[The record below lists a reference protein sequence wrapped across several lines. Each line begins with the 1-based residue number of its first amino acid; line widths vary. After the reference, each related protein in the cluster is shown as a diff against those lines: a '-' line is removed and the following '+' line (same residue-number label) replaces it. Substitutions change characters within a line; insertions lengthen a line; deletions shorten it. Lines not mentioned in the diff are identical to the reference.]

1 MQCACSIL
9 LSVACL
15 ALNYFSRLSHK
26 RQDFR
31 KMLLNTKCVFRF
43 SLPLWSE
50 AFFIVKRIER
60 DVMKK
65 GVIFN
70 VKYPSDINETR
81 ISRQLFEKYSN
92 IKFNENSSG
101 GSRIIP
107 CGRTERHDKAN
118 SRFSRWRDQD
128 RLGIHRDTS
137 NDVTLMTMITM
148 MA

>member
-1 MQCACSIL
+1 
-9 LSVACL
+9 
-15 ALNYFSRLSHK
+15 
-26 RQDFR
+26 
-31 KMLLNTKCVFRF
+31 MLLNTKCVFRF